1 MMKNFFVLIFLF
13 AFTSF
18 AHNYAQADSE
28 DLTDILSTKELAREF
43 HIPSGAGQ
51 DLYRIGSVR
60 LQIIVHKALVN
71 ETLEVILD
79 GKTLYSWPTS
89 TGRDQY
95 ETAPSGE
102 HDYTTTHEGTFR
114 IFKMVKNYM
123 SIEWQAPMY
132 DALFFDGG
140 IAIHGI
146 SADHY
151 AQLGT
156 PVSGGCVRLDQA
168 NAATLWDIVHQIGT
182 RHTVVIVTSK

>member
-1 MMKNFFVLIFLF
+1 MKNFFVLFF
-13 AFTSF
+13 VFVFSSY
-18 AHNYAQADSE
+18 AHAASE

-43 HIPSGAGQ
+43 HIPSGAGH
-51 DLYRIGSVR
+51 DLHRIGSVR

-79 GKTLYSWPTS
+79 GQTLYSWPTS
-89 TGRDQY
+89 TGRDQD

-114 IFKMVKNYM
+114 IFKMVQNYM
-123 SIEWQAPMY
+123 SIEWKAPMF
-132 DALFFDGG
+132 DAMFFDGG

-156 PVSGGCVRLDQA
+156 PVSGGCVRLDQT
-168 NAATLWDIVHQIGT
+168 NAATLWDLVHQIGT
-182 RHTVVIVTSK
+182 RHTVVIVTSR